1 MTTGS
6 SVGCCRSR
14 PFCGTGRADPTAS
27 RWRSPGFRP
36 VFPWLQGLSFQTLS
50 YSLFLSHRVGSSL
63 SEQSI
68 LSGDRSEP
76 QRVSHPALPGSHF
89 FLRFHLFRFRER
101 GREGEREGE
110 RGEGR
115 EKERERSISV
125 RLPIACPQLRGLA
138 RNPGMCPDWESNQR
152 PFGSQAGNQSTEPHQ
167 PGLDLIF
174 KACLQQ
180 VC

>member
-1 MTTGS
+1 MAGGYRLGRSVSMTTGS

-50 YSLFLSHRVGSSL
+50 CSLFLSHRVGSSL

-89 FLRFHLFRFRER
+89 FLRFHLFSFRER

-110 RGEGR
+110 KHQCAVAYCVPPAEG
-115 EKERERSISV
+115 
-125 RLPIACPQLRGLA
+125 PGPQPRHV
-138 RNPGMCPDWESNQR
+138 S
-152 PFGSQAGNQSTEPHQ
+152 
-167 PGLDLIF
+167 
-174 KACLQQ
+174 
-180 VC
+180 